1 MGNVFRSVL
10 ASARALLQNKT
21 VTAGTSNISVQADS
35 GYDGLD
41 TVTVQPTPTETGS
54 ATPTTSSQTIS
65 PSSGKHLSSVTVE
78 AIPSEYVIPTD
89 ITPSN
94 SSPVALTSG
103 SAYKPDASGYAI
115 SSYSSV
121 SPSSSPT
128 TLSSDNIYKMSS
140 GGYAINSYSSS
151 SKTPSSSGAYFSSGW
166 NYMNSSG
173 YAYSS
178 QPSGTKGAKGS
189 FTATQLAN
197 TITCGFEPKT
207 IAVIQH
213 NSNMSIFCTY
223 AYSQNASSSYATGGR
238 YKDSSTNTYSKFSV
252 PTSTTGI
259 SAISS
264 TGFSINANSL
274 TNYGNIIDWFATE

>member
-41 TVTVQPTPTETGS
+41 TVTVEPTPTETGS
-54 ATPTTSSQTIS
+54 ATPTTSSQTIT
-65 PSSGKHLSSVTVE
+65 PSSGKHLSSVTVG

-94 SSPVALTSG
+94 SSPVSMASG
-103 SAYKPDASGYAI
+103 SAYKPSASGYAI

-128 TLSSDNIYKMSS
+128 TLSSDSIYKMSS

-151 SKTPSSSGAYFSSGW
+151 SKTPSSSGTYFSSGW

-178 QPSGTKGAKGS
+178 QPTSGKRGN
-189 FTATQLAN
+189 FTATQTVN
-197 TITCGFEPKT
+197 TITCGFKPKSIT
-207 IAVIQH
+207 VLQH
-213 NSNMSIFCTY
+213 DSSFSKFCVFSYDESASTTK
-223 AYSQNASSSYATGGR
+223 AYGGR
-238 YKDSSTNTYSKFSV
+238 YSSSTNSSINLAV
-252 PTSTTGI
+252 PTTTTGI
-259 SAISS
+259 AEISS
-264 TGFSINANSL
+264 DGFKFTANSL
-274 TNYGNIIDWFATE
+274 STYGSLISWFAVG

>member
-78 AIPSEYVIPTD
+78 AIPSEYVIPTS

-94 SSPVALTSG
+94 SSPVSLSSG

-151 SKTPSSSGAYFSSGW
+151 SKTPSSSGAYP
-166 NYMNSSG
+166 N
-173 YAYSS
+173 
-178 QPSGTKGAKGS
+178 P
-189 FTATQLAN
+189 
-197 TITCGFEPKT
+197 
-207 IAVIQH
+207 
-213 NSNMSIFCTY
+213 
-223 AYSQNASSSYATGGR
+223 
-238 YKDSSTNTYSKFSV
+238 SV
-252 PTSTTGI
+252 PITALAWMVT
-259 SAISS
+259 
-264 TGFSINANSL
+264 
-274 TNYGNIIDWFATE
+274 

>member
-41 TVTVQPTPTETGS
+41 TVTVQPTPTEIGS

-128 TLSSDNIYKMSS
+128 TLSSDSIYKMSS

-151 SKTPSSSGAYFSSGW
+151 SKTPSSSGTYFSSGW

-178 QPSGTKGAKGS
+178 QPSTS
-189 FTATQLAN
+189 F
-197 TITCGFEPKT
+197 
-207 IAVIQH
+207 
-213 NSNMSIFCTY
+213 
-223 AYSQNASSSYATGGR
+223 R
-238 YKDSSTNTYSKFSV
+238 YKRIDSNT
-252 PTSTTGI
+252 PTSVT
-259 SAISS
+259 SS
-264 TGFSINANSL
+264 RVYFVIWRATALPTLSINGSSITKTDSFSHTVSGTIHYFALFSY
-274 TNYGNIIDWFATE
+274 TNLKSSDSISIAGRGYMLYL